1 MYLTIQKTKEKNMEK
16 IKTWIKLKDL
26 FIDENN
32 IRAIQKNGK
41 KTVIERIQGE
51 NIVVDIE
58 YEKVKLL
65 IKEV

>member
-1 MYLTIQKTKEKNMEK
+1 MEK

-26 FIDENN
+26 FIDEDN

>member
-26 FIDENN
+26 FIDEDN